1 MIEYSA
7 APWSYTCDTC
17 AMNSGRCSVTVAFS
31 RSYSAGNCDHS
42 AVISII
48 RGEFDD
54 DEAALAA
61 YDAAWET
68 VMAET
73 LAAGARIS
81 HHHGIGLE
89 RARWMPDELGQGLEV
104 MRSLQRSLDPA
115 GIMNPGKLGL

>member
-1 MIEYSA
+1 MPALYERLKATVTEHLPEFMAHVSHVYDQGA
-7 APWSYTCDTC
+7 ALY
-17 AMNSGRCSVTVAFS
+17 
-31 RSYSAGNCDHS
+31 
-42 AVISII
+42 SII

>member
-1 MIEYSA
+1 MSSWRTCRTYDQ
-7 APWSYTCDTC
+7 AP
-17 AMNSGRCSVTVAFS
+17 RCTL
-31 RSYSAGNCDHS
+31 DHP
-42 AVISII
+42 
-48 RGEFDD
+48 RCEFDD